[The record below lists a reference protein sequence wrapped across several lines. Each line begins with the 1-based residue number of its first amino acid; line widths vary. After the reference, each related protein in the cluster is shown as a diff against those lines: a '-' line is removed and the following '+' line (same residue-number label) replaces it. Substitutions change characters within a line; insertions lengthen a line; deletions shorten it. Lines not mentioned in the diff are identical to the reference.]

1 MAELKAG
8 RRDVPRP
15 RTEGLAAEGVA
26 AAGAAAVA
34 EKARPALDRHRPAGA
49 EYNRHYNM
57 VKEPEKPLDQIV
69 QEVGRYAI
77 DAYVFVQECIGLAT
91 DHVHGPL
98 SPAAKEVIDWMYRR
112 GITPEDLRVR
122 SETGELPPD
131 IIKKI
136 QQLGG
141 PEKLNR
147 HVSGAQLCH
156 VIRDVARERWG
167 LMARGVLSRWGVQ
180 STEDFGQIVFALV
193 NNGWLQKE
201 PTDSIADFD
210 HVFSF
215 AEAFDQ
221 SYEIL

>member
-1 MAELKAG
+1 MAERPG
-8 RRDVPRP
+8 GTPRRTGETLFEPEPQSRRP
-15 RTEGLAAEGVA
+15 DFGEISR
-26 AAGAAAVA
+26 AVHRSA
-34 EKARPALDRHRPAGA
+34 VKDWHPASTMA
-49 EYNRHYNM
+49 
-57 VKEPEKPLDQIV
+57 KEPEKPLEQIV

-98 SPAAKEVIDWMYRR
+98 SPGAKEVIDWMYRR
-112 GITPEDLRVR
+112 GLTPEDLRVR

-131 IIKKI
+131 IINKI
-136 QQLGG
+136 RQLGG

-147 HVSGAQLCH
+147 HVSGAQLCL

-167 LMARGVLSRWGVQ
+167 LMARGVLSRWGVR

-201 PTDSIADFD
+201 PTDSIRDFD
-210 HVFSF
+210 QVFSF
-215 AEAFDQ
+215 TEAFDQ